1 MDSENILPAGSEDN
15 DASNQTEYEISANEP
30 DLSFEFN
37 VKNDEEGEA
46 FLAYQ
51 KKYVYKKNWIK
62 TIGFSFAGHRPC
74 SFRMA

>member
-37 VKNDEEGEA
+37 VKMMKRA
-46 FLAYQ
+46 KRFWLIR
-51 KKYVYKKNWIK
+51 KNMSIRK
-62 TIGFSFAGHRPC
+62 IG
-74 SFRMA
+74 